1 MTQMRN
7 ITTAAMFATANGHIG
22 KGASVAD
29 NFRIL
34 FDDFVGKNKDPQKL
48 KETLEEALENGAL
61 DSSTIAQELEQLI
74 PELMGPTSVGG
85 KTIAQGKTSDQII
98 EQLFT
103 RKGALGKVVN
113 KAIESYQLGDNL
125 WKLFGYNY
133 TKSQLRPALKTL
145 DDVKNISE
153 K

>member
-1 MTQMRN
+1 
-7 ITTAAMFATANGHIG
+7 
-22 KGASVAD
+22 
-29 NFRIL
+29 
-34 FDDFVGKNKDPQKL
+34 
-48 KETLEEALENGAL
+48 
-61 DSSTIAQELEQLI
+61 
-74 PELMGPTSVGG
+74 MGPSSVGG

-133 TKSQLRPALKTL
+133 TKSQLKPALKNLDDVKKYFREIEGYEFRPLKADGTKKTL
-145 DDVKNISE
+145 DDALKEIAGIQIRDVYPNYSMIPTFVQNVRKFLYKLRFHI

>member
-1 MTQMRN
+1 M
-7 ITTAAMFATANGHIG
+7 
-22 KGASVAD
+22 S
-29 NFRIL
+29 
-34 FDDFVGKNKDPQKL
+34 
-48 KETLEEALENGAL
+48 
-61 DSSTIAQELEQLI
+61 
-74 PELMGPTSVGG
+74 GG

-133 TKSQLRPALKTL
+133 TKSQLKPALKNL
-145 DDVKNISE
+145 DDVKKYFREIE
-153 K
+153 I